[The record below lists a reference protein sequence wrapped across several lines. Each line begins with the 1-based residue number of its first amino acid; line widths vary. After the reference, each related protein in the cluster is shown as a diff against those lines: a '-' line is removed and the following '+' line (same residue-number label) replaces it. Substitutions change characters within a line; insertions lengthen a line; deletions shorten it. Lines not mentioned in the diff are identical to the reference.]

1 MTSKNF
7 NTNTKTIINKS
18 LNLNTMKNN
27 YFKKTLKL
35 GMTAIFIMALG
46 TANAQTAD
54 PASITSNI
62 QKGEGDGSSVRVID
76 NKGTIKYLQTNNGIT
91 SITSTTGGSATTTTF
106 QLGGTLNDNTYIDV
120 SGKVFALDGIALS
133 SATAST
139 DATSLSIAGDAANT
153 STGYTFLVRNEV
165 TGATEKI
172 MLEKLITSAYSEN
185 VVNAGFITTPDVT
198 ISGISSLPTAQEKIS
213 VYRNGAKLR
222 SGTDYT
228 VATNKI
234 TLVPSIITG
243 AQEWALYAGD
253 IIEVYVLKF

>member
-120 SGKVFALDGIALS
+120 NGKVFALDGIALS